1 MIWVINR
8 DFQELKNWFKSCT
21 KKRYFCCLYYVEA
34 ILVFQYIA
42 SWKWLQIFQIFIAQR
57 RTISR
62 NHALLAMYT
71 NQVDLCK
78 TLVNDLSSKFD
89 DVSEDEKKL
98 IVVGVLARSGKT
110 DEAVNILLASNQRLF
125 FDKHFSSWE
134 ASNQINKCVG
144 D

>member
-1 MIWVINR
+1 M
-8 DFQELKNWFKSCT
+8 
-21 KKRYFCCLYYVEA
+21 
-34 ILVFQYIA
+34 VFQYIA

-62 NHALLAMYT
+62 NNALLAMYT

-125 FDKHFSSWE
+125 FVIFNS
-134 ASNQINKCVG
+134 
-144 D
+144 

>member
-1 MIWVINR
+1 
-8 DFQELKNWFKSCT
+8 
-21 KKRYFCCLYYVEA
+21 
-34 ILVFQYIA
+34 
-42 SWKWLQIFQIFIAQR
+42 
-57 RTISR
+57 
-62 NHALLAMYT
+62 MYT

-125 FDKHFSSWE
+125 FDKHHSIL
-134 ASNQINKCVG
+134 Q
-144 D
+144 